1 MVAMSPAVQGADPRL
16 FTSLLGG
23 SHLHSGAEGVGG
35 GGAISPSLELSLTAL
50 YTALYCFLFAFV
62 YLQLWLILHYGHK
75 RFSFQS
81 VFLFLCLLWAA
92 LRTTLFSFY
101 FNNASQASRLQPLLY
116 WLLYCCPVCLQF
128 FTLCLLNLYFT
139 QVSRGRVRA
148 CVSVCL
154 STRYTVR
161 ERERRRGG
169 GRERERDEGR
179 CCL

>member
-1 MVAMSPAVQGADPRL
+1 MLSAVQGADPRL
-16 FTSLLGG
+16 FTSPQGG
-23 SHLHSGAEGVGG
+23 SHLHDGGGGG

-50 YTALYCFLFAFV
+50 YTALYSLLFAFV

-101 FNNASQASRLQPLLY
+101 FSNASQASRLQPLAY

-139 QVSRGRVRA
+139 QVRKGRRARA
-148 CVSVCL
+148 CARLFVCQRHSVCVCLFVSVC
-154 STRYTVR
+154 
-161 ERERRRGG
+161 ER
-169 GRERERDEGR
+169 
-179 CCL
+179 LPLT